1 MIHNPTCQVSNATRD
16 LLLKY
21 YYSSRDRK
29 GFVYYAS
36 ASVLR
41 FIRDLAE
48 KHEKKHRR
56 DWSRRKST
64 RTGGSSQKRNAGPW
78 HDSEQANK
86 LLEELSKR
94 GGDFWATNEEQDDG
108 RHHFGDHLET
118 DPYLAAA
125 ALPDVFDANS
135 GHLCMFIKPQVS
147 LQSDVDDKST
157 LIFTAFRAQVKVFQ
171 IVDSRIPEDPVNS
184 EVLHQTF
191 ARLDGMQI
199 FYPRQQLPRRDG
211 HLQAFVPLETLIDLR
226 VEPWG
231 FDRVVA
237 RTSAALRYDKFNQLR
252 LSSKR
257 DFGDGGLG
265 PGSSQLES
273 HFHTSTDRISFE
285 ADKFTLSANPAH
297 FAAVYNVVTNLV
309 LYSDPARKSR
319 NRDIEALVFTRDFS
333 DLRSLL
339 DTVSSLQQRLRRF
352 GSLRQEYL
360 VHLDELDEEGR
371 LELFMSRAE
380 LFKAA
385 SELSLVVE
393 AFTRAQD
400 SNGPKTT
407 SKRAGL
413 QLEAHAAELT
423 WHMLDKSDLPLAK
436 FSVIGAEFSWASK
449 QDGSASNRMVIKDLR
464 ALNSSPEQ
472 VFAEIVA
479 KVEGCGEDN
488 QLAKVDI
495 FAAALWNT
503 HAPVGGI
510 AIIERFEL
518 HLHPIKLQLEH
529 RVGRK
534 ILDYLFA
541 ERQQKSGDGGDDT
554 PASRNGS
561 RLSLPTPNSSASR
574 SAESLALPRTSQSSS
589 NANLPLASSS
599 ASIRSVETRVR
610 KAISTEAL
618 ITEDR
623 EEGLDADE
631 MRRRAATNRTFIF
644 VEVSSTV
651 LCLTYRVRFRS
662 SQPFRPWLT
671 LLRYTEREGRQFKL
685 AKHLQHHLHDAADSV
700 PLQDVV
706 VPRHARRDQARH
718 DPQRLAAEGPAD
730 RPAPL
735 EDAPPLADGGGSF
748 GRQASC
754 PGVDSEPH
762 APRQSPSVDVCRTQ
776 LIRSASRALSSPRKP
791 LSASQAR
798 RPSPGQPRHSRGR
811 LRLVQ
816 PPRHSRD
823 SRIVLVFRR
832 RRRRRRRLVSAVR
845 PRGDRA
851 DRPERR
857 VHGRRRVPTGDCAG
871 PRCSRRGRRS
881 EYRQQHSARRGAG
894 ESC

>member
-1 MIHNPTCQVSNATRD
+1 MRTQLADTDDDDLSAELELRIRAVHRIIERLAQVRENAHPDFDSSSARNQHGRGPPTPATPTSVEEDSADAGALPHLTNSLYEEWGQWENRYMIHNPTCQVSNATRD

-64 RTGGSSQKRNAGPW
+64 RTGGSSQKRSGAW

-94 GGDFWATNEEQDDG
+94 EGDFWATNEEQDDG

-125 ALPDVFDANS
+125 ALPDAFDANS

-199 FYPRQQLPRRDG
+199 FYPRQQLPRRDRRL
-211 HLQAFVPLETLIDLR
+211 LQAFVPLETLIDLR

-257 DFGDGGLG
+257 DFDDGGLG

-319 NRDIEALVFTRDFS
+319 SRDIEALVFTRDFS
-333 DLRSLL
+333 NLRTLI

-352 GSLRQEYL
+352 GSLGQEYQI
-360 VHLDELDEEGR
+360 HLDELDDEGR

-380 LFKAA
+380 LFKA
-385 SELSLVVE
+385 SNELSLVVE

-449 QDGSASNRMVIKDLR
+449 QDGSASNRMIIKDLR

-479 KVEGCGEDN
+479 KVEGCSDEN
-488 QLAKVDI
+488 QLAKVDV
-495 FAAALWNT
+495 FASALWNT

-541 ERQQKSGDGGDDT
+541 ERQQKTGDGGDDT
-554 PASRNGS
+554 PSSRNGS
-561 RLSLPTPNSSASR
+561 RLSLPALNSSASR
-574 SAESLALPRTSQSSS
+574 SAESLALPRPSQSSS
-589 NANLPLASSS
+589 NANLPLTSSS

-618 ITEDR
+618 INEDR

-651 LCLTYRVRFRS
+651 LCLTYRVRPGSPAFR
-662 SQPFRPWLT
+662 
-671 LLRYTEREGRQFKL
+671 
-685 AKHLQHHLHDAADSV
+685 
-700 PLQDVV
+700 
-706 VPRHARRDQARH
+706 
-718 DPQRLAAEGPAD
+718 
-730 RPAPL
+730 
-735 EDAPPLADGGGSF
+735 GS
-748 GRQASC
+748 R
-754 PGVDSEPH
+754 
-762 APRQSPSVDVCRTQ
+762 
-776 LIRSASRALSSPRKP
+776 
-791 LSASQAR
+791 
-798 RPSPGQPRHSRGR
+798 
-811 LRLVQ
+811 
-816 PPRHSRD
+816 
-823 SRIVLVFRR
+823 
-832 RRRRRRRLVSAVR
+832 
-845 PRGDRA
+845 
-851 DRPERR
+851 
-857 VHGRRRVPTGDCAG
+857 
-871 PRCSRRGRRS
+871 
-881 EYRQQHSARRGAG
+881 
-894 ESC
+894 